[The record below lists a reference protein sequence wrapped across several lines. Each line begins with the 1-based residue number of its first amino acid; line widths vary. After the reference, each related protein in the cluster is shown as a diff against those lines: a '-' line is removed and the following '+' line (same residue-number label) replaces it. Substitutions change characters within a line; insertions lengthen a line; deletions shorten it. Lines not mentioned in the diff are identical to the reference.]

1 MMKRVQNVFLFV
13 FVRPS
18 NISVKIFNVLQNNI
32 KTIPDQERYI
42 ALFLRVM
49 HNRQMTQ
56 SKDCFYFYMLLNEN

>member
-1 MMKRVQNVFLFV
+1 MKRVQNVFLFV

-56 SKDCFYFYMLLNEN
+56 AKIVSIFICN